1 MKLFFRASEL
11 STIND
16 SLTVLL
22 LICCAGLGCSLAR
35 SPSSNEV
42 SNSGSANAINAAN
55 ATPEAASGKTAI
67 DQQIRKVDF
76 KNFTYQ
82 PSCTY
87 EDKKNITVKNGEFS
101 AEKQED
107 GYVDRFYFNISSV
120 TYGDLNGDNSEEA
133 VVLTIC
139 NTGGTGNFSEGFVY
153 TLKGDKPVLFVTI
166 PGGDRADGG
175 LRSARVDNGQLVVES
190 NDPGEN
196 GGACCPQV
204 VITARYDLSTGKLK
218 KIGAVERRDLFPLQ
232 RINFAKGTSGTTM
245 TVKIPAGEGR
255 RYIVGARAGQIL
267 DVSTN
272 TDKADLRL
280 LEDAET
286 TQNTNGFSATLPK
299 SGDYTVEVTNFEDSP
314 LEVILNIRIR

>member
-1 MKLFFRASEL
+1 MKPFFSSPGL
-11 STIND
+11 SAVCD
-16 SLTVLL
+16 SLIVLL
-22 LICCAGLGCSLAR
+22 LLCSVGLGCSLAR
-35 SPSSNEV
+35 STSGNEV
-42 SNSGSANAINAAN
+42 SNSASSNAVTVSNT
-55 ATPEAASGKTAI
+55 TPEAASGKTAL

-82 PSCTY
+82 PGCTY

-101 AEKQED
+101 SEKQED
-107 GYVDRFYFNISSV
+107 GYVDRFYFNVVSV
-120 TYGDLNGDNSEEA
+120 AYGDLNGDNSEEA
-133 VVLTIC
+133 VVLTVC

-153 TLKGDKPVLFVTI
+153 TMKGDKPIPFATI

-204 VITARYDLSTGKLK
+204 VITTRYDVSTGKLK
-218 KIGAVERRDLFPLQ
+218 KVGNEERRDLFPSQ
-232 RINFAKGTSGTTM
+232 RVSFAKGTSGTTM
-245 TVKIPAGEGR
+245 TIKIPAGEGR
-255 RYIVGARAGQIL
+255 RYVVGARAGQVL
-267 DVSTN
+267 DVSVN
-272 TDKADLRL
+272 TDKADIRL

-299 SGDYTVEVTNFEDSP
+299 SGDYTVEVTNYEDSP
-314 LEVILNIRIR
+314 VELVLNIRIR

>member
-1 MKLFFRASEL
+1 MKLFFRASDL
-11 STIND
+11 STLND

-35 SPSSNEV
+35 SPSSSEV

-55 ATPEAASGKTAI
+55 TTPEAASGETAV

-153 TLKGDKPVLFVTI
+153 TLNGDKPVLFMTI

-204 VITARYDLSTGKLK
+204 VITSRYDLSTGKLK
-218 KIGAVERRDLFPLQ
+218 KIGTEERRDLFPLQ

-255 RYIVGARAGQIL
+255 RYIVGARSGQIL

-299 SGDYTVEVTNFEDSP
+299 SGDYTVEVTNFENSP